1 MIPEYLQTSE
11 TTGLPVLPYL
21 KNHQKVCI
29 VPFSPVLRNYS
40 AIDGKAIL
48 SGVSFYAANRFSFKA
63 SVRSNL
69 AFNGNQEFSPG
80 NEGMEPF

>member
-1 MIPEYLQTSE
+1 MHIH
-11 TTGLPVLPYL
+11 
-21 KNHQKVCI
+21 KFADI
-29 VPFSPVLRNYS
+29 
-40 AIDGKAIL
+40 
-48 SGVSFYAANRFSFKA
+48 A

>member
-1 MIPEYLQTSE
+1 MYYA
-11 TTGLPVLPYL
+11 V
-21 KNHQKVCI
+21 
-29 VPFSPVLRNYS
+29 
-40 AIDGKAIL
+40 DGKAIL
-48 SGVSFYAANRFSFKA
+48 IGVSFYAANRFSFKA